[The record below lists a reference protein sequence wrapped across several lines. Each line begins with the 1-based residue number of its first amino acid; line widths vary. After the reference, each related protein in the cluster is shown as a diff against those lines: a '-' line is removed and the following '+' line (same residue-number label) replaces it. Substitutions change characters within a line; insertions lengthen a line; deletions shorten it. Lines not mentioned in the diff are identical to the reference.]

1 MGILQQIGLKYGTD
15 KSLVHSF
22 NGRSFLDVY
31 ERYFEQ
37 YKNLNITLLEL
48 GILNGGSL
56 KTWEEYFINGN
67 IVGLDI
73 DPSKTIYNTERTKIF
88 IGSQNNSQLIN
99 DIKKSYPSGFDII
112 IDDASHINQLSFES
126 FNLLY
131 DSVKPGGFYVIED
144 THCTYG
150 DKWFNNFSNIV
161 KDWPG
166 MSYNDSDVNFNNNRS
181 DFDSFL
187 SEKIEMLDKKKGN
200 IFSIHIHSETILIEK
215 IR

>member
-1 MGILQQIGLKYGTD
+1 
-15 KSLVHSF
+15 
-22 NGRSFLDVY
+22 
-31 ERYFEQ
+31 
-37 YKNLNITLLEL
+37 L

-88 IGSQNNSQLIN
+88 IGSQNNSKLIN

-181 DFDSFL
+181 DFDNFL
-187 SEKIEMLDKKKGN
+187 SEKIEMLDKKGGN